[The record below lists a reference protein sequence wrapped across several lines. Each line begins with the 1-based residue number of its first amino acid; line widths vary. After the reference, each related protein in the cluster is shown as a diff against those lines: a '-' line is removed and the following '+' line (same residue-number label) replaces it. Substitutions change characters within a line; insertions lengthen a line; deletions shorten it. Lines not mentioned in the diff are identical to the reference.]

1 MKLKDF
7 LHNSE
12 FIKLNNYN
20 FSNEFNDLLK
30 INEDFRINKLIEILL
45 FLEKLMFIVIIK
57 NDKKIINCCSEILTE
72 KNKSDLN
79 AFYKDEK
86 FITKEILSIAIRRYI
101 TRYLIRENDLEKI
114 KNSKRNFIKYLY
126 IEDLWN
132 NEINE
137 NKTQKD
143 NEIKVIKNMNI
154 FINQII
160 PLYDFLG
167 GDNYIN
173 EELNELKE
181 DDNILNNIIINNNQ
195 MEIKKDIGEIK
206 TNGNEPNPEPEP
218 EEDVEVSDDTN
229 SYVNKDDDD
238 DERD

>member
-1 MKLKDF
+1 M
-7 LHNSE
+7 
-12 FIKLNNYN
+12 
-20 FSNEFNDLLK
+20 
-30 INEDFRINKLIEILL
+30 FRNI
-45 FLEKLMFIVIIK
+45 
-57 NDKKIINCCSEILTE
+57 DR

-101 TRYLIRENDLEKI
+101 TRYLIRENDLKKI

-218 EEDVEVSDDTN
+218 EPEEDVEVSDDTN
-229 SYVNKDDDD
+229 SYVKDDDD
-238 DERD
+238 DERN